1 MTKPRK
7 ASKKWLVGAPDY
19 VLACYDAGDKL
30 ADRYTVLLGGEYW
43 EPSMGYRV
51 QYLAMGDTP
60 WHPQG
65 FSQFDELLLLPGYDR
80 RACGKQIA
88 WLDLPRAVRD
98 HAEARLN
105 LEGME

>member
-7 ASKKWLVGAPDY
+7 ASKIWLVGAPDY

-43 EPSMGYRV
+43 EPSMGNKV
-51 QYLAMGDTP
+51 QYLAMSDAP

-65 FSQFDELLLLPGYDR
+65 FSQFGEMLSYDR

-88 WLDLPRAVRD
+88 WLDLPRAARD
-98 HAEARLN
+98 HAEARLDLN
-105 LEGME
+105 EFEQIC